1 MLYTRFVCWPTPL
14 AKHWPNSATANMHG
28 ITHSCERERTLHACT
43 GLILPQRYSVVA
55 ELPVNVT
62 HHTIQN
68 INCSETML
76 HTIWFFLPSIYSFSA
91 RAFFSSSLLRLPQC
105 CFVLFFLCSFIS
117 FRVRKHYAY
126 LAATPDCMRAIVWV
140 SLRCIYIHI
149 YMHGVYKADEVFTY
163 WRSWLFLFAH
173 FTTGAVNHTDKYVNW
188 KGAAQLCTCMVLMY
202 THTHRPM
209 SSLKIGGYTFH
220 ACKYGT
226 LVYIF
231 WNIWRI
237 SSVDLK
243 VVLCM
248 SYNKKWSVQ
257 LWYNTLA
264 HCLIPHGPKTR
275 NKLIAVNIFP
285 SSLHE
290 PCTQSLE
297 LPFTFV
303 CSGCCSILFLF
314 VPFPRTGKSL
324 VFEVVVRCCVC
335 WGCYFFFLL
344 YTEWVMRKAS
354 NTSSVVTQRSFQ
366 HRANSFAIGYCHRWM
381 EK

>member
-1 MLYTRFVCWPTPL
+1 MHTYAGLY
-14 AKHWPNSATANMHG
+14 
-28 ITHSCERERTLHACT
+28 ACDCL
-43 GLILPQRYSVVA
+43 G
-55 ELPVNVT
+55 E
-62 HHTIQN
+62 
-68 INCSETML
+68 
-76 HTIWFFLPSIYSFSA
+76 PSMY
-91 RAFFSSSLLRLPQC
+91 
-105 CFVLFFLCSFIS
+105 
-117 FRVRKHYAY
+117 
-126 LAATPDCMRAIVWV
+126 
-140 SLRCIYIHI
+140 IYIHI

-335 WGCYFFFLL
+335 WGCFFFFFLL